1 MATTSTQAAG
11 AKLGCVWTDQ
21 GVVVHA
27 KRVPLVSR
35 YSRCM
40 CLQSM
45 GTKVQTRA
53 LGGRWLVA
61 AKKQERERAKR
72 RKSVTGQTSRSS
84 LIQIA
89 EDTAHDSPFTNSQLS
104 FTVTVAA
111 GECVKQLFSLFSYYT
126 LHQ

>member
-104 FTVTVAA
+104 FSVTAA
-111 GECVKQLFSLFSYYT
+111 PGMCKTAIFIVQL
-126 LHQ
+126 LHTAIQ